1 MFYNPMS
8 AAPTLVRA
16 WLEAAERLRRE
27 GELGGLML
35 HIEDPVAISAEE
47 ETAVDLVD
55 GYLKGHGQQGIATVA
70 NTIFPA
76 SLDWGDGIA
85 GLRARYLAV
94 YSKRMCR
101 QGGWGRYFER
111 MVHWETRDKG
121 HLDQI
126 AENIRMLRQLKADGT
141 WNYKQ
146 CYEIALFDPARDL
159 IKPRGRQCLSFI
171 ELKPVSDGRLH
182 MMALY
187 RNHHYVARTLG
198 NLIGLG
204 RLQQFIAREA
214 GFTLGSLT
222 IQSTHAELDLA
233 GGRKRDVQALIAA
246 CQAALVTQAA

>member
-8 AAPTLVRA
+8 AAPTPVRA
-16 WLEAAERLRRE
+16 WLEAAERLRHE

-35 HIEDPVAISAEE
+35 HIEDPVAVSPQEE
-47 ETAVDLVD
+47 AAIDLVD
-55 GYLKGHGQQGIATVA
+55 KYLKAHGQQGIATVA

-76 SLDWGDGIA
+76 SLDRGDGIEE
-85 GLRARYLAV
+85 LRSRYLAV
-94 YSKRMCR
+94 YAKRMCR

-111 MVHWETRDKG
+111 MIHWETRDKG
-121 HLDQI
+121 HVDQI
-126 AENIRMLRQLKADGT
+126 AENIRMLRQLKGGGA

-171 ELKPVSDGRLH
+171 ELKPGPDGRLH
-182 MMALY
+182 MMAVY

-214 GFTLGSLT
+214 GFALGGMT

-233 GGRKRDVQALIAA
+233 GGKKREVQALIAA
-246 CQAALVTQAA
+246 CQAALFRQAA